1 MVCMYTA
8 INLVHC
14 FITDNHF
21 KTKHYSIILLGS
33 LCKGI
38 EISLVLYTYFGI
50 LFDTNGWLYLL
61 IQNSAYYNIMNH
73 KGHKG
78 YVVVT

>member
-1 MVCMYTA
+1 MACMYTA
-8 INLVHC
+8 VNLVYR

-21 KTKHYSIILLGS
+21 KTKHSSIILLGL

-38 EISLVLYTYFGI
+38 EISSVLYTYFGI

-61 IQNSAYYNIMNH
+61 IQNSAYYNIINDE
-73 KGHKG
+73 GHKAI
-78 YVVVT
+78 VVVT

>member
-1 MVCMYTA
+1 MHVHTA

-21 KTKHYSIILLGS
+21 KTKYSSIILLES
-33 LCKGI
+33 FCQGI
-38 EISLVLYTYFGI
+38 EILSVSCTYFGNH
-50 LFDTNGWLYLL
+50 FYTNDWLYLL
-61 IQNSAYYNIMNH
+61 IQNSAYYNIINH
-73 KGHKG
+73 EGHKG